1 MNYAR
6 LVIDAGMRML
16 RQGETIGA
24 WGNISALDPD
34 RGEIYITPSGMAY
47 DTITEDDIVVLDR
60 DGRVLRGDRRPSVE
74 TGMHLAIYRARPDCQ
89 AVVHTHP
96 IYSTAFSA
104 MGEDI
109 PLFLD
114 EAAQTLRD
122 TVRTASWAM
131 PGSAELAAN
140 CVEALGER
148 AMACLLRSHGA
159 VCLGGDMEQAFL
171 VSAVLEATAR
181 ILSLIRSM
189 GGSAEAYDAEHLAEM
204 ERFMKER
211 YGQKTEEESL

>member
-6 LVIDAGMRML
+6 LVIDAGVRML

-34 RGEIYITPSGMAY
+34 RGEVFITPSGMAY
-47 DTITEDDIVVLDR
+47 DTIREEDIVVLDR
-60 DGRVLRGDRRPSVE
+60 DGHVLRGERRPSVE
-74 TGMHLAIYRARPDCQ
+74 TPMHLAIYRARPGCR
-89 AVVHTHP
+89 AVIHTHP

-122 TVRTASWAM
+122 TVRTARWAM

-148 AMACLLRSHGA
+148 SMACLLCSHGA
-159 VCLGGDMEQAFL
+159 VCLGETMEQAFL
-171 VSAVLEATAR
+171 VSAVLEAAVR
-181 ILSLIRSM
+181 IFFLIRSM
-189 GGSAEAYDAEHLAEM
+189 GGSAEAYGAERLSEM
-204 ERFMKER
+204 DRFIKER
-211 YGQKTEEESL
+211 YGQK